1 MAYMC
6 RLGFGE
12 CDACG
17 ACWDED
23 EDHEDECEE
32 EEEDDV

>member
-6 RLGFGE
+6 IKGFGE

-17 ACWDED
+17 YCCAED
-23 EDHEDECEE
+23 EEENENDEE
-32 EEEDDV
+32 EE

>member
-17 ACWDED
+17 CCCTED
-23 EDHEDECEE
+23 EE
-32 EEEDDV
+32 EENEFDDEEDE